1 MSKFQ
6 SNRKQALLNV
16 AMALLIMI
24 GTCMAAMAQCSA
36 NCPSP
41 INVNTGHGTAQCYL
55 TGVTCQQGCVN
66 CTCTYGNCGV
76 SGPVSPTNIP

>member
-6 SNRKQALLNV
+6 SNRKNTLLNLAGV
-16 AMALLIMI
+16 VLIVI
-24 GTCMAAMAQCSA
+24 GTSLGAMAQCTA

-41 INVNTGHGTAQCYL
+41 INVNTGKGTVNCYL

-66 CTCTYGNCGV
+66 CTCTYGNCGA
-76 SGPVSPTNIP
+76 PPAQTLDD